1 MKKIVL
7 DTSAYSRLMRGEK
20 RVEQALNE
28 ADNVYLPVFVIAE
41 LLLGFKNGDRE
52 AENRTILEKFES
64 MPTVER
70 LFPTDETIEIFSDIF
85 TTLKKAGKPIPVHDI
100 WIAAL
105 AIETGSVI
113 VHFDKHFE
121 EVGKARLWG
130 EK

>member
-1 MKKIVL
+1 
-7 DTSAYSRLMRGEK
+7 
-20 RVEQALNE
+20 
-28 ADNVYLPVFVIAE
+28 
-41 LLLGFKNGDRE
+41 
-52 AENRTILEKFES
+52 

-85 TTLKKAGKPIPVHDI
+85 TTLKKAGKPIPAHDI

-121 EVGKARLWG
+121 EVEKVRLWG
-130 EK
+130 RE